1 MNGQKYLRG
10 QVWWIGT
17 QKECDGHIMSSNRPH
32 VIISNNKLNQTSGV
46 LLTVPCTTAEG
57 REEFSDIHVKCEFN
71 GKNNIILCEQIKPI
85 NVSDIAN
92 YMLTLDEETMSQI
105 DTALSKSIGLST
117 IKENKEKS
125 VHAWLFEKYNEG
137 NEPNV
142 TTTIFNSLNNPA
154 NYEPTFVNVED
165 EKEYLVDSSQT
176 TKKSH
181 KHWNSAGKEE
191 FIAVVDEEGIDIAS
205 EVYGLT
211 EGTIKNYYA
220 KFKREL
226 EV

>member
-10 QVWWIGT
+10 QVWWVGT

-117 IKENKEKS
+117 IKEDKERS
-125 VHAWLFEKYNEG
+125 VHALLFEKYNKG
-137 NEPNV
+137 NEPDV
-142 TTTIFNSLNNPA
+142 ATTIFNSLNNPA

-165 EKEYLVDSSQT
+165 EKEYLVDSSEE
-176 TKKSH
+176 TKKPH
-181 KHWNSAGKEE
+181 KRWNKEE
-191 FIAVVDEEGIDIAS
+191 KEKFVSLVDEEGLNETS
-205 EVYGLT
+205 KKYNFSVGTTHVYY
-211 EGTIKNYYA
+211 N